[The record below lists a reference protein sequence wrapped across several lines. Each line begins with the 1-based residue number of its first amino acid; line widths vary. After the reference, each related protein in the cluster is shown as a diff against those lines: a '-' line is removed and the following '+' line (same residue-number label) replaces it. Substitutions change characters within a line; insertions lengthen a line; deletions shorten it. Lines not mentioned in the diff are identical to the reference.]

1 MSLRELRASW
11 QRLVLF
17 FLCIALG
24 VGGIV
29 LLRSVV
35 QDVRAGLS
43 RDAKTLIAADVIIS
57 TSRPWDDAT
66 RRMVEDRIAAA
77 RVTARVESIETNTM
91 VRPADER
98 PVARMAEVR
107 GVGPGFPLYGTV
119 DLEGGARF
127 SYALLANHGA
137 LVRPELLVQ
146 LDAKVGEQI
155 LIGKDRFT
163 IRGVILSEPG
173 RRLGAFSLGPRVL
186 VSAADLEQS
195 GLTGWGSRVTRQIL
209 LKLPD
214 ARAQRLTTELQQDL
228 RGRFVSARSY
238 QSTEDHVGEDLAR
251 AENYLSLVGLVI
263 VILGGIGVS
272 SVTRVFVRQK
282 VRSIAILKC
291 LGATSRQVFVA
302 YLAQAVLLGLAG
314 CLLGVGL
321 AAAAVAALPLVFDVS
336 ALASLPHGLTVS
348 AVAQGVAVGLLVA
361 LLFSVVPLLDVR
373 RVKPSLLLREGG
385 GRGAARD
392 WLRWAAIGGLLVALV
407 LIASWQ
413 AASLKVGLAVSVGL
427 ACVALALHLA
437 GLGLVRAVRPLAS
450 ARSVALRHAVLRLTR
465 PGNQTRA
472 VLLAVGLGAFFIVGV
487 RSLQSNLLREF
498 SFAIDTN
505 GADMFLIDVQPSQ
518 AASMRAFLDERGA
531 KGAAL
536 IPVMRARVTAVHGR
550 DINLDGYENV
560 RRRGELGR
568 EFTVT
573 WREHLTPN
581 EKVVRGRF
589 WDGEGLGGPP
599 RPNGRSNAAG
609 EVSVE
614 GNLADRYRIGIG
626 DVIRFDILGREVSAT
641 VTSIRSVDFRDA
653 RQGGFIFVF
662 RPGLLDRAPATMI
675 APVRG
680 PASPASRARLQR
692 DIVDRFP
699 NVSIIDLREVLDVVE
714 RVLSKVTLGVSVV
727 GGLVL
732 FTGVL
737 ILVGSVSMTR
747 FERIYEAAIFRTLG
761 AGTRLLTTM
770 TAFEY
775 TVLGLLSGLI
785 GSLAAIVLSWYVST
799 RILTINWSPGPVL
812 IAAGIGLT
820 ALLVTSVGLLASAD
834 ILRRRP
840 LGDLRS
846 E

>member
-1 MSLRELRASW
+1 MRFALRMSLRELRASW
-11 QRLVLF
+11 RRLVLF

-43 RDAKTLIAADVIIS
+43 RDARALIAADVVIS
-57 TSRPWDDAT
+57 TSRPWEEQT
-66 RRMVEDRIAAA
+66 RRLVEARIAGAGIA
-77 RVTARVESIETNTM
+77 GRAESIETNTM
-91 VRPADER
+91 IRPTDER

-119 DLEGGARF
+119 DLEGGATF
-127 SYALLANHGA
+127 SHSLLEGHGA

-146 LDAKVGEQI
+146 LDVKVGDAI
-155 LIGKDRFT
+155 LIGRDRFT
-163 IRGVILSEPG
+163 IRGVVLSEPG
-173 RRLGAFSLGPRVL
+173 RRLGAFSFGPRVL

-209 LKLPD
+209 LKLPED
-214 ARAQRLTTELQQDL
+214 RARRLTAQLRAEL
-228 RGRFVSARSY
+228 RGRFVNARSY
-238 QSTEDHVGEDLAR
+238 LGTEDQVGEDLAR

-272 SVTRVFVRQK
+272 SVTRVFLRQK

-291 LGATSRQVFVA
+291 VGATSRQIFLA
-302 YLAQAVLLGLAG
+302 YLVQAVLLGLAG
-314 CLLGVGL
+314 CALGVGL
-321 AAAAVAALPLVFDVS
+321 AGAAVAALPLAFDIS
-336 ALASLPHGLTVS
+336 AVGGLPHGLTAS
-348 AVAQGVAVGLLVA
+348 AVTQGVAVGLLVA

-373 RVKPSLLLREGG
+373 RVKPSLLLRDEV
-385 GRGAARD
+385 GRGHGRD
-392 WLRWAAIGGLLVALV
+392 WVRWAAMVGLLVALV

-413 AASLKVGLAVSVGL
+413 AASLRVGLAVSIGL
-427 ACVALALHLA
+427 AGVALALHLA
-437 GLGLVRAVRPLAS
+437 GLGLVRALRPLAS
-450 ARSVALRHAVLRLTR
+450 SRSVALRHAVLRLTR

-487 RSLQSNLLREF
+487 RSLQSNLLHEF
-498 SFAIDTN
+498 SFAIDAN
-505 GADMFLIDVQPSQ
+505 GADMFLIDVQPAQ
-518 AASMRAFLDERGA
+518 AAGVKAFLDERGA
-531 KGAAL
+531 PGASL
-536 IPVMRARVTAVHGR
+536 IPVLRARVVGVRGR
-550 DINLDGYENV
+550 NLNLDGYENI
-560 RRRGELGR
+560 RGRGELGR

-573 WREHLTPN
+573 WRDTLTAN
-581 EKVVRGRF
+581 EKVVQGRF
-589 WDGEGLGGPP
+589 W
-599 RPNGRSNAAG
+599 GRGTNPAG

-614 GNLADRYRIGIG
+614 RNLSERYRIALG
-626 DVIRFDILGREVSAT
+626 DVMRFDILGREVSAT
-641 VTSIRSVDFRDA
+641 VTSVRTVDFRDA

-692 DIVDRFP
+692 DLVDRFP
-699 NVSIIDLREVLDVVE
+699 NVSIIDLREVLQVFQ

-747 FERIYEAAIFRTLG
+747 FQRIYEAAIFRTLG
-761 AGTRLLTTM
+761 AGTRLLTMM
-770 TAFEY
+770 TALEY
-775 TVLGLLSGLI
+775 SVLGLLSGLV
-785 GSLAAIVLSWYVST
+785 GSLAAIALSWYVST
-799 RILTINWSPGPVL
+799 RVLAIAWSPGAMIISAGVVL
-812 IAAGIGLT
+812 T
-820 ALLVTSVGLLASAD
+820 TLLVAVVGLLASAD

-840 LGDLRS
+840 LGALRS